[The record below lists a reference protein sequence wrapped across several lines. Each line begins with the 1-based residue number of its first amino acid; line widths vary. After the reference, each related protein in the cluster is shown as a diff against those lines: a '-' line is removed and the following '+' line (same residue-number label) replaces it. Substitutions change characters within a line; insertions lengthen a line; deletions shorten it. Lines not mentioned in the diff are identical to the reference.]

1 MENIV
6 KIELGCPYNKQ
17 SFAGDFD
24 LGVEISGISI
34 DCPYCKTKHYISDGK
49 EKTLEDLISA
59 NKAIPK
65 YIDYWNYGPEEISG
79 RVDINGTFFNH
90 DVIYFSGKQNWMVE
104 NPRYKDHIRVKGIK
118 GDKVN
123 KGVPY
128 HVFYNGTE
136 YVPANGGIC
145 FSAKPSEK
153 DIIFCTGI
161 RISAD
166 GKAIVVNDIKRA
178 RIKKDKNTNK
188 QKVSEYKGSCGKNIT
203 NELGAS
209 IFPAT
214 YYSWLMNN
222 KNEATDEGETLDYS
236 LKYTV
241 TDGTPSLSMTFTKA
255 NSKSNTD
262 QISING
268 EKITVGTLSV
278 LADRLGHQTVTNKKR
293 GNAAGVQWYQP
304 KDWMD
309 IADLK
314 NKAINITNAVY
325 MWWGVNS
332 KNQNDIYLYVGIVG
346 ANSSTHSVFER
357 ITEEMTSGIAN
368 DFGVTIKQFRYSM
381 LKSSINE
388 ATTEILKTVEMQ
400 TINNISSV
408 IQVHGNGGE
417 SIIHPFLGNMR
428 GGYNDSN
435 LQFTQIGNGKRIILI
450 NRDVRYHQS

>member
-1 MENIV
+1 MGKTV
-6 KIELGCPYNKQ
+6 KIELGCPKSKQ
-17 SFAGDFD
+17 LFEGEID
-24 LGVEISGISI
+24 LGVEIIGISI
-34 DCPYCKTKHYISDGK
+34 DCPHCKTKHYISDGS
-49 EKTLEDLISA
+49 EETLEELINA
-59 NKAIPK
+59 NKARPK

-79 RVDINGTFFNH
+79 RVDINSTFFNH
-90 DVIYFSGKQNWMVE
+90 DVIYFSGKQQWMVE
-104 NPRYKDHIRVKGIK
+104 NPNYTEGMP
-118 GDKVN
+118 GDR
-123 KGVPY
+123 KGVPF
-128 HVFYNGTE
+128 HVFYGGTE
-136 YVPANGGIC
+136 YLPAKGGDC
-145 FSAKPSEK
+145 FRAKPNEK
-153 DIIFCTGI
+153 DIISCNGI

-166 GKAIVVNDIKRA
+166 EKAIVVNDIKRA
-178 RIKKDKNTNK
+178 KIKKERKTNK
-188 QKVSEYKGSCGKNIT
+188 AKVSEYKGACGKNIK

-222 KNEATDEGETLDYS
+222 KNETTDEGETLDYS

-241 TDGTPSLSMTFTKA
+241 TAGKPSLCMTFTKA

-293 GNAAGVQWYQP
+293 GNATGVQWYQP
-304 KDWMD
+304 QDWMD
-309 IADLK
+309 IAVLK
-314 NKAINITNAVY
+314 NKAQNITNAVY

-346 ANSSTHSVFER
+346 AKSSSHSVFER

-368 DFGVTIKQFRYSM
+368 DFNIDIKQFRYSM
-381 LKSSINE
+381 LKSSTNE
-388 ATTEILKTVEMQ
+388 ATSEILKTVEMQ

-408 IQVHGNGGE
+408 MQVHGNGGE
-417 SIIHPFLGNMR
+417 SIIQPFLGKIC
-428 GGYNDSN
+428 GGYNDIN
-435 LQFTQIGNGKRIILI
+435 LNFTQIGNGKRIILI